1 MLSPEQYKTI
11 ELLVTGHTINEAARD
26 VEVTA
31 QTVRSWMRNN
41 AEFIEE
47 LSRAT
52 DTFSKECIK
61 SRSRAY
67 RTLNKKILDEI
78 FTKVEENKLESLD
91 IETLIGL
98 LNKTVTIMR
107 TDEDVKK
114 MPTTA
119 IQNNIQINNDTKSKM
134 EQAEFARKF
143 GEFLSSNMSV
153 DDLEEI
159 AEAKQKVDRQAEN
172 EKK

>member
-1 MLSPEQYKTI
+1 MLSPEQYKVI
-11 ELLVTGHTINEAARD
+11 EFLVTGHTINESARE

-31 QTVRSWMRNN
+31 QTVRAWMRNN
-41 AEFIEE
+41 VEFIEE

-78 FTKVEENKLESLD
+78 FTKVEENKLKNLD

-153 DDLEEI
+153 DDLDEI
-159 AEAKQKVDRQAEN
+159 AQAKQKVDRQSER

>member
-1 MLSPEQYKTI
+1 MLSPEQYKVI
-11 ELLVTGHTINEAARD
+11 EFLVTGHTINESARE

-67 RTLNKKILDEI
+67 RALNKQILDKI
-78 FTKVEENKLESLD
+78 FEKIEQNQLD
-91 IETLIGL
+91 FLNIETLIGL
-98 LNKTVTIMR
+98 LNKTVSIMR

-134 EQAEFARKF
+134 EKKDFARKF

-159 AEAKQKVDRQAEN
+159 AQAKQKVDNQAER

>member
-1 MLSPEQYKTI
+1 MLSVEQYKAI
-11 ELLVTGHTINEAARD
+11 ELLVTGHTVNEAARE

-31 QTVRSWMRNN
+31 QTVRSWMRTN

-67 RTLNKKILDEI
+67 RTLNKQILDKI
-78 FTKVEENKLESLD
+78 FNKIEENQLDDLD

-119 IQNNIQINNDTKSKM
+119 IQNNIQINNDIKSKM
-134 EQAEFARKF
+134 EQEEFARKF
-143 GEFLSSNMSV
+143 GEFLNSTMSAE
-153 DDLEEI
+153 DLNEI
-159 AEAKQKVDRQAEN
+159 AQAKQKVDRQAER